1 MEEFD
6 LKNSKLHRL
15 ETLKELLSEGM
26 KYIPDLETYV
36 DKVDSIVSTVKD
48 QEISIVL
55 LGSFSDG
62 KTSAIAGLLGR
73 LEDNMKIDNDE
84 SSDEL
89 TIYRPADLKKGFKIV
104 DTPGLFGTK
113 EKEIAGRQVKF
124 SQITERYI
132 SEAHILIYVC
142 DAVVP
147 LKDSHV
153 EVIRRILRDYG
164 KLDNTVFVINKMDE
178 AGYDLLDESDFSN
191 GCRIKKENL
200 IDRLRSTINLTP
212 DEEKR
217 LNIICIAADPKGK
230 GLSHWFSKIEE
241 YYKRSHINDL
251 RQCVNAIVER
261 SDSSKLLDSTTL
273 MSVRDAIDGI
283 EETIDRTTTPV
294 SKAIDKIKN
303 NLPEL
308 NDDRKQLEKELK
320 QSKKELNETINN
332 IKNDALRAINGASLE
347 TIRDVISEQIGVQEG
362 EVSFYVFLDKL
373 NAQVEQC
380 CETNADSLQATSVK
394 LEKSYALQ
402 EKMLGEAVE
411 YGVKHLKNVKINGDQ
426 VKAVRDLVAKNYK
439 FKPWGAVNLGKNLTK
454 WAGWIGAGVSVVF
467 EFGKW
472 IKANQDQNK
481 LDELK
486 RQLNDVINNV
496 VSNLNK
502 SFHSDEIYYKNYAPS
517 YLELCKRIS
526 ERDNEISKMETRVKE
541 LEVYKKRIEDW
552 RASAKDAEYAKINA

>member
-1 MEEFD
+1 M
-6 LKNSKLHRL
+6 KNSKLHRL
-15 ETLKELLSEGM
+15 ETLKELLSDGI
-26 KYIPDLETYV
+26 KYIPNLDTYV
-36 DKVDSIVSTVKD
+36 DKIDSIISTVKD

-89 TIYRPADLKKGFKIV
+89 TIYRPVDLKKGFKIV

-113 EKEIAGRQVKF
+113 EKEISGRQVKF

-217 LNIICIAADPKGK
+217 LYIICIAADPKGR
-230 GLSHWFSKIEE
+230 GLGHWFSKIEE

-251 RQCVNAIVER
+251 RQCVNTIIER

-273 MSVRDAIDGI
+273 MSFRDAIDGI
-283 EETIDRTTTPV
+283 EETIDRTTKPV

-303 NLPEL
+303 HLPEL
-308 NDDRKQLEKELK
+308 KDDQEQLKKELK
-320 QSKKELNETINN
+320 QSKKELSEAINN
-332 IKNDALRAINGASLE
+332 IRNDAIRAINGASLE
-347 TIRDVISEQIGVQEG
+347 TIGDVISEQIGVQE
-362 EVSFYVFLDKL
+362 EKVSFCVFLDKL
-373 NAQVEQC
+373 NAQVDQC
-380 CETNADSLQATSVK
+380 CETNSDSLQTASVK

-411 YGVKHLKNVKINGDQ
+411 YGAKYLKNIKISGDQ
-426 VKAVRDLVAKNYK
+426 VKAVRDVVAKNYK

-454 WAGWIGAGVSVVF
+454 WAGWIGAGISVAF
-467 EFGKW
+467 ELRNW
-472 IKANQDQNK
+472 IKANQDQKK
-481 LDELK
+481 LAELK
-486 RQLNDVINNV
+486 KQLVNEINKIV
-496 VSNLNK
+496 GNLCK
-502 SFHSDEIYYKNYAPS
+502 SFESEESYYTNYAPS
-517 YLELCKRIS
+517 YLELCKKIS
-526 ERDNEISKMETRVKE
+526 ERDSEISKMETRVKE
-541 LEVYKKRIEDW
+541 LEGYKKRIEDL
-552 RASAKDAEYAKINA
+552 RISAKDAEYTKINAL